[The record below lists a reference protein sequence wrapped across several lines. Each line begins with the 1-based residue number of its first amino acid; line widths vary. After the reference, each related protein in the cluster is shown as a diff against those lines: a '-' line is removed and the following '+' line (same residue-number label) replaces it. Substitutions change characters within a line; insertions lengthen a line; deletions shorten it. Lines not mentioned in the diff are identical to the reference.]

1 MMMMMVIIIIII
13 IIIIIVVVVVTI
25 MIFDHDI
32 VMMLLQFK
40 GYCKHGKY
48 VENSAKM
55 LNFDSQADSKIM
67 VIVKH
72 GAHKHE

>member
-1 MMMMMVIIIIII
+1 MMMVIIIII
-13 IIIIIVVVVVTI
+13 VVVVTI

-32 VMMLLQFK
+32 VMMLLQRVLFK

-55 LNFDSQADSKIM
+55 FNFDSQADSKIM
-67 VIVKH
+67 VIVAH